1 MLDMQIANQIK
12 KLRAESGMSQDE
24 LAERI
29 FVSRQ
34 TVSNWENE
42 KTYPDIKSLLLMS
55 EVFNTSLDTL
65 IKGDL
70 SEMKRQIDKQEFTRF
85 TRDSY
90 ILAALML
97 LMILAPIPLAHFFG
111 LWGFAAYLPIIA
123 ATMLAAIRIEK
134 YKKKYDIQTFREIS
148 AFIDGKSLSEIEKAR
163 EEGKRPYQKVLA
175 AVISAAIAAA
185 FCALMAF
192 IFSKLR

>member
-1 MLDMQIANQIK
+1 MQIANQIK

-192 IFSKLR
+192 IFSRLR

>member
-70 SEMKRQIDKQEFTRF
+70 SEMKRQIDEQEFTRF

-111 LWGFAAYLPIIA
+111 RWGFAVYLPIIA

-192 IFSKLR
+192 IFSRLR

>member
-1 MLDMQIANQIK
+1 MQIANQIK
-12 KLRAESGMSQDE
+12 KLRTESGMSQDE

-97 LMILAPIPLAHFFG
+97 LMIIAPIPLAHFLG
-111 LWGFAAYLPIIA
+111 WWGFAAYLPIIA
-123 ATMLAAIRIEK
+123 ATMFVAIRIEK